1 MFEEDEAC
9 TLHKDIFENFHSKE
23 AYLLL
28 IALVTNKEDHWTCIW
43 DNAMKIPKLTSWNK
57 LQKV

>member
-1 MFEEDEAC
+1 MVDRMFEEDEAC

-28 IALVTNKEDHWTCIW
+28 ISLVMNKEDH
-43 DNAMKIPKLTSWNK
+43 
-57 LQKV
+57 